1 MKKDSNILHDMA
13 RGLKDNKNHKKIRT
27 FIEELKDTVNNRN
40 IQEKFDFDEK
50 KVEDVNPVDE
60 PRKKENPV
68 ATQELAKIR
77 KLLKP

>member
-27 FIEELKDTVNNRN
+27 FIEELKDTVHNRN

-50 KVEDVNPVDE
+50 KVEDVNPIEE
-60 PRKKENPV
+60 PVKKENPV